1 VYLTFKTLS
10 SLRGKQVVHYR
21 TEKETAFP
29 EKMGMKSRG
38 CIIKMILFFLVGGAY
53 AFRGRGGGGIGIR
66 ITGHYSISSVFRRTL
81 CKERLRKND
90 VE

>member
-53 AFRGRGGGGIGIR
+53 AFRGRGGGDWDKNYRSLFNIVGFPA
-66 ITGHYSISSVFRRTL
+66 HTL
-81 CKERLRKND
+81 QRKVKE
-90 VE
+90 E